1 MSRVIRHAGMMIL
14 ALLLPVAA
22 VQGLEVS
29 QIEFDLYLAAGG
41 DAVYSF
47 LVSNNEARAQ
57 EITVYKG
64 DWTRTLTGMN
74 DFLPLNGARWLFLRE
89 FQPGETLDIVYRVE
103 LSGQEVTVHGTHV
116 SASPSEQG
124 QIDGDFHLSVPASDF
139 SPAHSEGLIDVSREI
154 LSVSPDGKSV
164 TIRLAVH
171 VNEVFTGLRLD
182 EVFSS
187 HVSIEPI
194 DLADGEFTAVEQS
207 NGDWLDVS
215 PTGFLLEE
223 GESREVS
230 FAIRVPEEASG
241 GSWGAIFVEGAPRA
255 DKLEGTPVLAVT
267 RFAIKVYA
275 TVPGT
280 EVRAG
285 TVPGVDVLATDPLSF
300 EVLFE
305 NTGNVQVRPSG
316 SIDIISS
323 TGEIVQELAINGF
336 PVLPGAVR
344 LLTLTDMAA
353 DPLPLGI
360 YRALVAI
367 DYGGEALASG
377 VWEFRI
383 R

>member
-57 EITVYKG
+57 EITVYTG

-74 DFLPLNGARWLFLRE
+74 DFLPLNGARWLFSRA
-89 FQPGETLDIVYRVE
+89 FYTGETLEIVYRVGLRE
-103 LSGQEVTVHGTHV
+103 QDITVQGTYLC
-116 SASPSEQG
+116 ASPSEQG

-154 LSVSPDGKSV
+154 LSVSHDGKSV
-164 TIRLAVH
+164 TVQLTVH
-171 VNEVFTGLRLD
+171 ANEAFAGLRLD

-187 HVSIEPI
+187 HIHIEPI
-194 DLADGEFTAVEQS
+194 DSAGGEFTTVDRS
-207 NGDWLDVS
+207 NGDWIETTPVRFSLA
-215 PTGFLLEE
+215 E
-223 GESREVS
+223 GESRDVAFS
-230 FAIRVPEEASG
+230 VRVPEEATG
-241 GSWGAIFVEGAPRA
+241 GYWSAIFVEGAPRTEER
-255 DKLEGTPVLAVT
+255 EGTIVRSVE
-267 RFAIKVYA
+267 RFAVKVYE

-280 EVRAG
+280 EVRSG
-285 TVPGVDVLATDPLSF
+285 TVSGVEVLTADPLSL
-300 EVLFE
+300 EVAFE
-305 NTGNVQVRPSG
+305 NAGNVQLRPIG
-316 SIDIISS
+316 TIEIISS
-323 TGEIVQELAINGF
+323 TGEVVRELAIGGF

-344 LLTLTDMAA
+344 LLAVTAA
-353 DPLPLGI
+353 GEAPLPPGI
-360 YRALVAI
+360 YRALVTI
-367 DYGGEALASG
+367 DYEGEALTG
-377 VWEFRI
+377 GTRDFRI